1 MGGTMSQLTTTFERR
16 LRLPAG
22 IGLKNTPFKL
32 ATEPIRHGPQALS
45 ASWRRRLPRGKH
57 HPST

>member
-1 MGGTMSQLTTTFERR
+1 MSQLTTTFERR